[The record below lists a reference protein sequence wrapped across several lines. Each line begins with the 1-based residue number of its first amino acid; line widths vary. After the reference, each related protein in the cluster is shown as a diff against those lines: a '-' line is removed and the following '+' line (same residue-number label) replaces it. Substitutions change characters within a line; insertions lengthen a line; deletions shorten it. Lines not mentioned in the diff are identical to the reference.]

1 MCDPVSLTAATGVA
15 LAAGGAGISGYQ
27 SAAQAREAMQA
38 KNAAFKDSLQNQS
51 LYRPMAA
58 EANKDAQSGY
68 KANDLK
74 PKTEQV
80 TKDLK
85 SNFVPKEDL
94 GISLGGNAPD
104 IVSQGLS
111 DRLDESAATAND
123 NADAA
128 GALGGYAQLFG
139 DAGRSAQEAGGEL
152 GVTTNLAK
160 GQAAAD
166 SLFAKQQYENVMREQ
181 PVPWGQILSGAGMA
195 LAGSG
200 AGPFGKMIGGAPAAG
215 APKAPLPYSNPY
227 QVGAIY

>member
-1 MCDPVSLTAATGVA
+1 MCDPVSLGIVGTLV
-15 LAAGGAGISGYQ
+15 AAGGAGISGYQ
-27 SAAQAREAMQA
+27 SASQAREAMLA
-38 KNAAFKDSLQNQS
+38 KNKATRDALENQK
-51 LYRPMAA
+51 LFRPLAND
-58 EANKDAQSGY
+58 ANKDAQSGY

-74 PKTEQV
+74 PKTQEV

-94 GISLGGNAPD
+94 GISLGGNAPSV
-104 IVSQGLS
+104 VSQGLS
-111 DRLDESAATAND
+111 DRLDQSAATAND

-139 DAGRSAQEAGGEL
+139 DAGRNAQDAGAEL

-181 PVPWGQILSGAGMA
+181 PVPWGQILSGAGGA
-195 LAGSG
+195 LAGG
-200 AGPFGKMIGGAPAAG
+200 AAGGGPFKTIAGLAGG

-227 QVGAIY
+227 QVGNIY